1 MTAAPVATPAAT
13 RVAVSTPS
21 TTGPSITG
29 PTATGPT
36 ATGPIATGPTATGPT
51 ATGPTAT
58 GPTATGPTATTPAQ
72 APARTPGDQRTAVA
86 GGVGD
91 SPLRPDGTLKVTG
104 QFAYGSDLWT
114 DDMIWGVT
122 LRSPHPSARIKS
134 IGIGAALATAG
145 VYAVLTHADV
155 PGTNRCGLEHADQPV
170 LAEDVVRYQG
180 EPVALVAADHPET
193 ALRAAK
199 RIAVEYEVT
208 EPVTNAI
215 AALRHG
221 APPVHPAGNLVRH
234 LKLRKGLPE
243 VAADVVV
250 KGSYQVGM
258 QDQAFLGPEAGLAI
272 PDGQGGV
279 DLFVATQWLHVDQR
293 QVCAALGLPPEQVRL
308 TLAGV
313 GGAFGG
319 REDLS
324 MHVHACLLA
333 LHTGKPVKMSYN
345 REESFFGH
353 VHRHPATMHYEHGAD
368 SGGRLVYVKAEI
380 YLDGGAYASSTPAVV
395 GNAGTMGIGPY
406 VVPNVHVDAYG
417 AYTNNPPCGAM
428 RGFGSVQAAFAYEAQ
443 MDKLAAALGLDPVEL
458 RCRNGMSLGSEAPT
472 GQIVDSPAPVAELL
486 KLVQARPFPETAP
499 ESGYD
504 LLSLPGGAA
513 NTTHGEGVVRGVGY
527 AVAYKNV
534 GFSEGYDDYSTAR
547 VRLELAGGEPT
558 VTVHTAAAEVGQG
571 LVTVEQQICR
581 TELGVQHVVT
591 NPKDTSVGSGGST
604 SASRQTYVTGG
615 AVQAACQQIRERVFA
630 LAERWLGRTIAD
642 LRLAGGEVISDREG
656 RITSLAELLRGDAIE
671 ETVQWRHRPTFP
683 LDPETGQGFA
693 HVQYAFAAH
702 RAVVDVDTEL
712 GLVKVVELAC
722 AQDVGKAINPDAV
735 LGQIQGGSAQGL
747 GLAVMEEIQVCD
759 GLIRNPSFT
768 DYLIPTILDMPPM
781 PIDVLEYADP
791 NAPYGLRG
799 VGEPPTISSGPAIA
813 AAIRAATG
821 RDLTRIPIKPEHI
834 TGT

>member
-1 MTAAPVATPAAT
+1 MTAPPPVQ
-13 RVAVSTPS
+13 
-21 TTGPSITG
+21 I
-29 PTATGPT
+29 PT
-36 ATGPIATGPTATGPT
+36 
-51 ATGPTAT
+51 
-58 GPTATGPTATTPAQ
+58 
-72 APARTPGDQRTAVA
+72 RTPGDERIAA
-86 GGVGD
+86 PGGVGD
-91 SPLRPDGTLKVTG
+91 SALRPDGTLKVTG

-114 DDMIWGVT
+114 DDMIWGAT
-122 LRSPHPSARIKS
+122 LRSPHPSAQIKS
-134 IGIGAALATAG
+134 IGIGPALATAG

-155 PGTNRCGLEHADQPV
+155 PGVNRCGLEHADQPV
-170 LAEDVVRYQG
+170 LAEGVVRYQG

-193 ALRAAK
+193 ARRAAK
-199 RIAVEYEVT
+199 KIEVDYEVT
-208 EPVTNAI
+208 APVTDAI
-215 AALRHG
+215 AALRPG
-221 APPVHPAGNLVRH
+221 APAVHPDGNLVRH
-234 LKLRKGLPE
+234 LKLRKGAPE

-250 KGSYQVGM
+250 KGSYHVGM
-258 QDQAFLGPEAGLAI
+258 QDQAFLGPEAGLAV
-272 PDGQGGV
+272 PDGEGGV

-293 QVCAALGLPPEQVRL
+293 QVCAALGLPPERVRL

-368 SGGRLVYVKAEI
+368 RDGRLLYVKAEI

-443 MDKLAAALGLDPVEL
+443 MDKLAAELGLDPVEL
-458 RCRNGMSLGSEAPT
+458 RCRNGMSLGCEAPT

-486 KLVQARPFPETAP
+486 KLVQARPLPKDTLPKDTLSAANLADT
-499 ESGYD
+499 GYD
-504 LLSLPGGAA
+504 LLELPGGAA

-527 AVAYKNV
+527 AIAYKNV
-534 GFSEGYDDYSTAR
+534 GFSEGYDDYSVAR
-547 VRLELAGGEPT
+547 VRLELTGGEPT

-571 LVTVEQQICR
+571 LITVEQQICR
-581 TELGVQHVVT
+581 TELGVQHVVS

-630 LAERWLGRTIAD
+630 LAQRRLGRTALD
-642 LRLAGGEVISDREG
+642 LRLADGDVVSDREG
-656 RITSLAELLRGDAIE
+656 RIASLAELLGGDAIE
-671 ETVQWRHRPTFP
+671 ETVQWRHRPTYP

-781 PIDVLEYADP
+781 PIDVLEYPDP

-821 RDLTRIPIKPEHI
+821 RDLNRIPIKPEHI